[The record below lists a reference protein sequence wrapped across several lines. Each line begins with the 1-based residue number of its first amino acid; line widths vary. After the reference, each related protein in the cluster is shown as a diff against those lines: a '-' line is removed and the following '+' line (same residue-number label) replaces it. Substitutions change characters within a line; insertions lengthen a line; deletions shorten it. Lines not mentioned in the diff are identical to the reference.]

1 MKIDRDF
8 KHEVDTEVSEGWYVA
23 KKILVKGAIVVVIA
37 TVFFGGISFA
47 SKMAATN
54 ADRVIFKQ
62 SVTYNEGMLDD
73 LAKYQ
78 YEYNSADDDVEKNA
92 IVTLVRNRFANFDK
106 SKIENY
112 DLLKFLEECG
122 V

>member
-1 MKIDRDF
+1 ILLMVLCRTHRGQKQNIINTPVTVGLHPCCGGFCFCKGGVIWMKIDKDF

-23 KKILVKGAIVVVIA
+23 RKILVKGVIVVVIA

-62 SVTYNEGMLDD
+62 SVTYN
-73 LAKYQ
+73 
-78 YEYNSADDDVEKNA
+78 
-92 IVTLVRNRFANFDK
+92 
-106 SKIENY
+106 
-112 DLLKFLEECG
+112 
-122 V
+122 

>member
-1 MKIDRDF
+1 MKIDKDF

-23 KKILVKGAIVVVIA
+23 KKILAKGAIVVVIA

-92 IVTLVRNRFANFDK
+92 IATLVRNRFANFDK